1 MTPIQKTRNLEIK
14 NDLIFISE
22 HQLLNRLLKS
32 KHPEDLQA
40 ANRLIKNMVKE
51 DEKKTEKVARRM
63 NELESCNNNVK
74 LLNEMLAHYQPGVTS
89 EQERELM
96 KV

>member
-1 MTPIQKTRNLEIK
+1 MHTPEI
-14 NDLIFISE
+14 NQNFFPFL
-22 HQLLNRLLKS
+22 QLLSRLLKS

-51 DEKKTEKVARRM
+51 EEKKVEKVAKRL

-89 EQERELM
+89 DQERELM
-96 KV
+96 KVREE

>member
-1 MTPIQKTRNLEIK
+1 MICSLSIRFHSK
-14 NDLIFISE
+14 
-22 HQLLNRLLKS
+22 LLARLLKS

-51 DEKKTEKVARRM
+51 DEKKTEKVSRRM

-74 LLNEMLAHYQPGVTS
+74 LLTEMMEHYQPGVTS
-89 EQERELM
+89 EQEMELM
-96 KV
+96 KVWRHWEY